1 MTKATVFSIFL
12 IILVLG
18 MITKEIK
25 GQEMCH
31 DLLIK
36 TDCEPAA
43 CTNLCTLKWKGN
55 GACFQNV
62 HVYSCLCTFPCQI

>member
-12 IILVLG
+12 IILVLDKR
-18 MITKEIK
+18 TRNVPY
-25 GQEMCH
+25 